1 MLLVSVPAN
10 VGDDDA
16 IILSN
21 HVPTSVPLPI
31 FFVMNCNT
39 LQALA
44 ELNVNCKEYSPV
56 NGTANLQVDVYV
68 GVQFR
73 FVLIGNNKLN
83 VCPVDVNP
91 VVCKTPL
98 VL

>member
-1 MLLVSVPAN
+1 MLFVSVPAI

-21 HVPTSVPLPI
+21 HVPISLPFPM
-31 FFVMNCNT
+31 FFVINCNIE
-39 LQALA
+39 QALA

-73 FVLIGNNKLN
+73 FVLDGNNKLN
-83 VCPVDVNP
+83 VCPV
-91 VVCKTPL
+91 VVKYLFGC
-98 VL
+98 